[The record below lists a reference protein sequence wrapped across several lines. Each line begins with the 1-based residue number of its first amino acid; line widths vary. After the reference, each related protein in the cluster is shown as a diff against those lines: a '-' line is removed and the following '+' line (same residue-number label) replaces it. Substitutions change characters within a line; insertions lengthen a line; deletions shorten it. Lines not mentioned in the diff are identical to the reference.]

1 MLWPCVMPLYA
12 ERSNAHL
19 IVTTDC
25 TVSINLRN
33 KSKDAELGKQWTKE
47 IHLIAAQKFLSEVIG
62 LSARNVDRGV
72 CVTKLHATDIYKYLQ
87 GLLVAGNE
95 TDFAASTH

>member
-1 MLWPCVMPLYA
+1 MPLYA

-33 KSKDAELGKQWTKE
+33 KSKDAELGK
-47 IHLIAAQKFLSEVIG
+47 
-62 LSARNVDRGV
+62 
-72 CVTKLHATDIYKYLQ
+72 
-87 GLLVAGNE
+87 
-95 TDFAASTH
+95 